1 MECKDHLYLP
11 ATLTLQNT
19 VKHNEVEERASVEAK
34 IDAKNYILLLRKSL
48 LIWILFIP
56 FL

>member
-1 MECKDHLYLP
+1 MECKDHLYLS
-11 ATLTLQNT
+11 ATLILQNT
-19 VKHNEVEERASVEAK
+19 AKHNEVEERACGEAK
-34 IDAKNYILLLRKSL
+34 IDAKNYILLLKKSS